1 MSGNVKSV
9 IATFLN
15 ARYQL
20 QEKEIDWEGPINETV
35 YIDSL
40 GMIDFLSYLEK
51 ELSVDLPLIDLLENF
66 PPTLVALIECIDERK
81 Q

>member
-1 MSGNVKSV
+1 
-9 IATFLN
+9 
-15 ARYQL
+15 
-20 QEKEIDWEGPINETV
+20 V